1 MEQRSPEWFAARV
14 GRVTGSNVGAILG
27 VDPYR
32 DANDVMRAM
41 VRSYHKAE
49 SEFKGNIATEWG
61 VANEDTAQFDYTMFT
76 GNEVIE
82 CSFFTYEDWLGA
94 SPDGLIS
101 LDTVLE
107 IKCPFGKR
115 KDMPPK
121 FKTLK
126 EQPHYYAQMQ
136 IEMLCTGRSTC
147 HFWQWTPN
155 GEKFIGVSRDQEW
168 LDENLPVLKKFYER
182 YLTERDNPDHLEP
195 ERKVIDNLNANILV
209 HEYEDLCEAYDRVG
223 ARKKEVLA
231 ELIKLAGD
239 KSALICGRKL
249 TKVERKGSVKYA
261 EIVKTELPHL
271 DVELHRGK
279 PSTSWRF
286 T

>member
-61 VANEDTAQFDYTMFT
+61 VANEDSAQFDYTIFT

-82 CSFFTYEDWLGA
+82 CSFFTYRNWLGA
-94 SPDGLIS
+94 SPDGLVG
-101 LDTVLE
+101 LDRVLE

-115 KDMPPK
+115 RDTPPV
-121 FKTLK
+121 FKSLE

-136 IEMLCTGRSTC
+136 IEMLCTGRPKC
-147 HFWQWTPN
+147 DFWQWTPN
-155 GEKFIGVSRDQEW
+155 GEELIEVDLDGDW
-168 LDENLPVLKKFYER
+168 LEENIPKLIIFYER

-195 ERKVIDNLNANILV
+195 KRKVIDNLDANILV
-209 HEYEDLCEAYDRVG
+209 HEFEDLKEAIDL
-223 ARKKEVLA
+223 ATERKKEVME

-249 TKVERKGSVKYA
+249 TRVDKKGSVKYA

>member
-1 MEQRSPEWFAARV
+1 MDQRSPEWFAARV

-27 VDPYR
+27 IDPYR

-49 SEFKGNIATEWG
+49 SEFKGNVATEWG
-61 VANEDTAQFDYTMFT
+61 VANEDNAQFDYTIFT

-82 CSFFTYEDWLGA
+82 CSFYTHDDWLGA
-94 SPDGLIS
+94 SPDGLVG
-101 LDTVLE
+101 LDKVLE

-115 KDMPPK
+115 NDAPPV
-121 FKTLK
+121 FKTLE

-136 IEMLCTGRSTC
+136 IEMYCTDRFKC
-147 HFWQWTPN
+147 DFWQWTPN
-155 GEKFIGVSRDQEW
+155 GEQLIELERNEEW
-168 LDENLPVLKKFYER
+168 LAVNLPELKKFYQR

-195 ERKVIDNLNANILV
+195 ERRTIDNVGANVLV
-209 HEYEDLCEAYDRVG
+209 HEYEDLCEMADKLK
-223 ARKKEVLA
+223 ARKQEVFDQLV
-231 ELIKLAGD
+231 KLAGD

-271 DVELHRGK
+271 DLDLHRGK